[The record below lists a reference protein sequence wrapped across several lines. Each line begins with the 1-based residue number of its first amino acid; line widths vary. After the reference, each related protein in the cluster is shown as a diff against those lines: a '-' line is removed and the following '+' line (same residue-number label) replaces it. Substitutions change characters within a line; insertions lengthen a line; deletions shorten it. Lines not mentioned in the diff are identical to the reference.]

1 MIQKDKKSKF
11 KPERL
16 RLTLIFIPFL
26 IMIILFK
33 YVPIGGWILS
43 VYRYKVGIPLFQN
56 EFVGLANFAQMFR
69 QWDKMW
75 DVLKNTFALSG
86 LGILFSPVP
95 VIFAIM
101 LSEIKSMRF
110 KKVVQTVTTIPHFVS
125 MVIIYSLAYALFST
139 EGVVNT
145 VLIGLGIMER
155 PSNLLVNN
163 DAVWLFH
170 PLIGLWKN
178 FGWNAILYFAAISGI
193 DTELYDAA
201 SVDGANRF
209 QKIIHITVP
218 GITNTYFTLLLLSI
232 SNFLSNGVDQYLSF
246 YNSSVADKI
255 MVLDLYTYRL
265 GLISGDYSF
274 SSAVSILKTI
284 VSLTLLFSANYASK
298 KIRGYSI
305 V

>member
-16 RLTLIFIPFL
+16 RLTLIFVPFL

-43 VYRYKVGIPLFQN
+43 VYRYKIGIPLFQN
-56 EFVGLANFAQMFR
+56 EFVGLANFAQMFK
-69 QWDKMW
+69 QWDKMLE
-75 DVLKNTFALSG
+75 VIRNTFVMSG
-86 LGILFSPVP
+86 LSILYSPFP
-95 VIFAIM
+95 VIFAIL
-101 LSEIKSMRF
+101 LSEIKSLKF
-110 KKVVQTVTTIPHFVS
+110 KKIVQTLTTVPHFVS
-125 MVIIYSLAYALFST
+125 FVIIYSLAFALFST
-139 EGVVNT
+139 EGVLNT
-145 VLIGLGIMER
+145 VLIGLGIIER

-163 DAVWLFH
+163 EAVWIFH
-170 PLIGLWKN
+170 PLLTLWKN

-209 QKIIHITVP
+209 QKILHITVP
-218 GITNTYFTLLLLSI
+218 GITNTYFTLLLLNIAS
-232 SNFLSNGVDQYLSF
+232 FLNSGIDHYLSF

-265 GLISGDYSF
+265 GLVSGDYSF
-274 SSAVSILKTI
+274 ATAVSILKTI

>member
-26 IMIILFK
+26 ILIILFK

-43 VYRYKVGIPLFQN
+43 VYRYKVGIPLFEN
-56 EFVGLANFAQMFR
+56 EFVGLYNFKMIFQ

-75 DVLKNTFALSG
+75 EVLKNTFVISG
-86 LGILFSPVP
+86 LNVLFSPFP
-95 VIFAIM
+95 VIFAIL
-101 LSEIKSMRF
+101 LSEIRSMKF
-110 KKVVQTVTTIPHFVS
+110 KKLVQTFTTIPHFVS
-125 MVIIYSLAYALFST
+125 WVIIYSLAFALFST
-139 EGVVNT
+139 DGVMNT
-145 VLIGLGIMER
+145 ILIGLGLRER
-155 PSNLLVNN
+155 PANLLTNGE
-163 DAVWLFH
+163 AVWIFQAL
-170 PLIGLWKN
+170 LNLWKN

-209 QKIIHITVP
+209 QKILHITVP
-218 GITNTYFTLLLLSI
+218 GITNTYFTLLLLNI
-232 SNFLSNGVDQYLSF
+232 SNFLNNGMDQYLSF
-246 YNSSVADKI
+246 YNSVTAEKI

-265 GLISGDYSF
+265 GLIANDYSF
-274 SSAVSILKTI
+274 ATAVSVLKTF
-284 VSLTLLFSANYASK
+284 VSLVLLFSANFASK
-298 KIRGYSI
+298 KIRGYTI